1 MTTNQAICSL
11 LPNKS
16 FVPEFLYY
24 YLSSKKEYFGKLA
37 AGGAQPNIS
46 QNTIKRTEIIL
57 PPLSLQQSF
66 ASRIEVI
73 EAQKQKI
80 QTSID
85 KFQEMLDGAM
95 DNYFGD

>member
-1 MTTNQAICSL
+1 MQIMIKDKTYGIALKQINIKDLKL
-11 LPNKS
+11 LP
-16 FVPEFLYY
+16 
-24 YLSSKKEYFGKLA
+24 
-37 AGGAQPNIS
+37 
-46 QNTIKRTEIIL
+46 IIL